1 MYRCTSKMQA
11 SPNPLAVYA
20 NMVVNEFHKAS
31 ISKNQHCKYF
41 MEKEAHSAHLLDLKK
56 AHNGYE

>member
-1 MYRCTSKMQA
+1 MYQCTSKMQA

-31 ISKNQHCKYF
+31 ISKN
-41 MEKEAHSAHLLDLKK
+41 SALQIFYGEGGTFSTFVRPQESTQWL
-56 AHNGYE
+56 